1 VGGRV
6 SFDRSR
12 GKSVVSVLEESLVEE
27 ATA

>member
-1 VGGRV
+1 V

-12 GKSVVSVLEESLVEE
+12 GRSVVSVLEESLLEE